1 MPLSEAAAQGETVRR
16 FYWRDAIS
24 RLLAAARS
32 LPEVIASG
40 WRADALRRGLF
51 VPALVGFGIG
61 VYFALPVEPPLA
73 VALIAPAAIGAWLLA
88 ANRHAERWQPVLA
101 CIAACSAGLA
111 LAIVRTNLVS
121 TEQLSSETRLLTIQ
135 ARVEHTAPA
144 DKGRTRLWLSVFE
157 TKPSL
162 ARTPTRVRITVTKP
176 SAAVAS
182 GDWVEVRAR
191 LRPLP
196 TPVAPGA
203 YDFGRTLWFQG
214 IGAVGFS
221 MHPLKLIPAPREPT
235 LRESVSDTVSR
246 FRRSVSDRILAAL
259 PARAGPIAAAFLT
272 GERGL
277 ISDED
282 NEAMR
287 DSSLAHLL
295 SISGLH
301 MALAGF
307 GFFAAL
313 RLAFA
318 LTPALAL
325 KYPVKKWAA
334 AAALVASAFYLLL
347 SGASVPTQ
355 RSFVMIAVALIAI
368 TYDRSALSMR
378 TIAIAAAVV
387 LVWTPEA
394 WMDPSFQMSFAAV
407 AALIAAYEWW
417 SGRRIPDAEPPG
429 LLRRAARMVG
439 AAAIT
444 SLIAGFATAPFAAYH
459 FNRFADYGVAANV
472 LVMPLVSFVIMP
484 AGVLALLLMP
494 FGLEA
499 APLAIM
505 GEGIEAMLAIAHW
518 VASWPGATQAI
529 GATPIESLALV
540 TAGGLWVAV
549 WQASWRWLGIVL
561 VAAGGLVGAVSN
573 QPDVIIA
580 SDGDNLAARGRD
592 GKLHLVSSRRGRF
605 DAEIWL
611 RRDGDARDFADVET
625 AGPDGFVCDTAGCLA
640 RVGGNPAQVL
650 AVIWSAEA
658 LVEDCAASAIVVDLT
673 RGWSPPCA
681 TAKLNVT
688 RRLLQREGA
697 IAATFAGS
705 TLTWTSVTQV
715 RGNRPWVATPG
726 TRLSSAARARSTGPA
741 P

>member
-1 MPLSEAAAQGETVRR
+1 MPLSEAAAQAETLRR
-16 FYWRDAIS
+16 FYWRDALT
-24 RLLAAARS
+24 RLLAAARL
-32 LPEVIASG
+32 LPELVVSG
-40 WRADALRRGLF
+40 WRADALRRSLF
-51 VPALVGFGIG
+51 VPVLAGFGIG
-61 VYFALPVEPPLA
+61 LYFALPIEPPLA
-73 VALIAPAAIGAWLLA
+73 VALIAPATVGAWFVA
-88 ANRHAERWQPVLA
+88 ARHASRWQVILA
-101 CIAACSAGLA
+101 CIAACSAGFGM
-111 LAIVRTNLVS
+111 AIARTNLVA
-121 TEQLSSETRLLTIQ
+121 TEQLSSETRHLTIQ
-135 ARVEHTAPA
+135 ARVEHSAPA
-144 DKGRTRLWLSVFE
+144 DKGRTRLWLSVFKTLPSLPHTPARIRITL
-157 TKPSL
+157 TKP
-162 ARTPTRVRITVTKP
+162 TV
-176 SAAVAS
+176 AVAS
-182 GDWVEVRAR
+182 GDWVEIRAK

-214 IGAVGFS
+214 VGAVGFS
-221 MHPLKLIPAPREPT
+221 LHPLKRIAAPREPT
-235 LRESVSDTVSR
+235 LAESMSDAVNR
-246 FRRSVSDRILAAL
+246 FRRGVSDRILSSL
-259 PARAGPIAAAFLT
+259 PAPSGPIAAAFLT

-325 KYPVKKWAA
+325 NYPVKKWAA
-334 AAALVASAFYLLL
+334 GAALVASAFYLLL

-368 TYDRSALSMR
+368 IFDRSALSMR

-387 LVWTPEA
+387 LAWTPEA

-417 SGRRIPDAEPPG
+417 SARRIPDAEPPG
-429 LLRRAARMVG
+429 IVRRAARMVA

-444 SLIAGFATAPFAAYH
+444 SLIAGLATAPFAAYH

-499 APLAIM
+499 APLAVM

-518 VASWPGATQAI
+518 VASWPGATQAV
-529 GATPIESLALV
+529 GALPIESLALV

-549 WQASWRWLGIVL
+549 WQASWRWLGIVFV
-561 VAAGGLVGAVSN
+561 VAGAITSAIAK
-573 QPDVIIA
+573 QPDILIA
-580 SDGDNLAARGRD
+580 SDGDNVAARGSD
-592 GKLHLVSSRRGRF
+592 GKLHLLSSRRGRF

-611 RRDGDARDFADVET
+611 RRDGDIREFTDIEPDDPTGFA
-625 AGPDGFVCDTAGCLA
+625 CDAAGCIANVDGDPA
-640 RVGGNPAQVL
+640 RKL
-650 AVIWSAEA
+650 AVAWTAEA
-658 LVEDCAASAIVVDLT
+658 LTEDCATSAIVVDLT
-673 RGWSPPCA
+673 RGWHPPCS
-681 TAKLNVT
+681 TAILAVT
-688 RRLLQREGA
+688 RRTLQREGA
-697 IAATFAGS
+697 IAATFAVNR
-705 TLTWTSVTQV
+705 LEWTSVARV
-715 RGNRPWVATPG
+715 RGDRPWVATPRKQFNNAAP
-726 TRLSSAARARSTGPA
+726 TRPTGPV

>member
-1 MPLSEAAAQGETVRR
+1 V
-16 FYWRDAIS
+16 
-24 RLLAAARS
+24 
-32 LPEVIASG
+32 
-40 WRADALRRGLF
+40 
-51 VPALVGFGIG
+51 
-61 VYFALPVEPPLA
+61 
-73 VALIAPAAIGAWLLA
+73 
-88 ANRHAERWQPVLA
+88 
-101 CIAACSAGLA
+101 
-111 LAIVRTNLVS
+111 
-121 TEQLSSETRLLTIQ
+121 
-135 ARVEHTAPA
+135 
-144 DKGRTRLWLSVFE
+144 WLSVFK
-157 TKPSL
+157 TQPSL
-162 ARTPTRVRITVTKP
+162 SHTPARIRITLTNP
-176 SAAVAS
+176 TAAVAS
-182 GDWVEVRAR
+182 GDWVEIRAR

-221 MHPLKLIPAPREPT
+221 MQPVKRIAAPREPT
-235 LRESVSDTVSR
+235 MRETLSDALSR
-246 FRRSVSDRILAAL
+246 FRRSVSDRIVAAL

-313 RLAFA
+313 RLTFA

-325 KYPVKKWAA
+325 NYPVKKWAA

-355 RSFVMIAVALIAI
+355 RSFVMIAVALTAI
-368 TYDRSALSMR
+368 IFDRSALSMR

-417 SGRRIPDAEPPG
+417 SARRIPDAEPPG
-429 LLRRAARMVG
+429 IVRRAARMVA

-444 SLIAGFATAPFAAYH
+444 SLIAGIATAPFAAYH

-499 APLAIM
+499 APLAAM
-505 GEGIEAMLAIAHW
+505 GEGIEVMLAIAHW
-518 VASWPGATQAI
+518 VASWPGATQAV
-529 GATPIESLALV
+529 GAMPIESLALV

-561 VAAGGLVGAVSN
+561 VVAGGLVGVLSKQA
-573 QPDVIIA
+573 DILIA
-580 SDGDNLAARGRD
+580 GDGDNVAARGRD

-611 RRDGDARDFADVET
+611 RRDGDSREFADVEP
-625 AGPDGFVCDTAGCLA
+625 GDVDGFVCDAAGCVTRVDGDPA
-640 RVGGNPAQVL
+640 RTL
-650 AVIWSAEA
+650 AVSWTAEA
-658 LVEDCAASAIVVDLT
+658 LTEDCAASAILVDLT
-673 RGWSPPCA
+673 RGWHPPCS
-681 TAKLNVT
+681 TPKLNVT
-688 RRLLQREGA
+688 QRLLQREGA
-697 IAATFAGS
+697 IAATFAGN
-705 TLTWTSVTQV
+705 TLEWTSVARV
-715 RGNRPWVATPG
+715 RGNRPWVATP
-726 TRLSSAARARSTGPA
+726 RKQPSNAAPTQPTGPA